1 VEPLSELFRTG
12 GPVMA
17 PIAAAS
23 VAAWLLGLRNV
34 LCARHGDRG
43 RLEGAQTL
51 LGCLVAVLPLL
62 GLLGTVTGM
71 IDTFDVI
78 RVHGNGEP
86 RLLARGIREA
96 LITTEAGLVTALPAL
111 VLHTIAAGRIRRAK
125 EAGR

>member
-1 VEPLSELFRTG
+1 MGPLSDLLRAG
-12 GPVMA
+12 GPVMV

-23 VAAWLLGLRNV
+23 LLAWGLGLRNV
-34 LCARHGDRG
+34 LHAGDGDPARLD
-43 RLEGAQTL
+43 GAQTL
-51 LGCLVAVLPLL
+51 LGCLVVVLPLL
-62 GLLGTVTGM
+62 GLLGTVAGM

-111 VLHTIAAGRIRRAK
+111 VLHAIAAGRIRRAK